1 MPKGYRGEGVGSQ
14 LGNAITS
21 IGHTIAN
28 GDWITKVDTLNIVL
42 EDTTGIEFKQIKLNI
57 TDIIQTVTRSISGP
71 TGGTTKIING
81 VARKNGDIEDLLIP
95 IRSDLYTRHWSSVCQ
110 SDKKRIRLQE
120 AAMQNLEKM
129 LTDAYTAGI
138 YIKVNSAYRTYED
151 QVRIKNLAAGIPA
164 AEPGNSNH
172 GFGLAV
178 DLANSDGGR
187 INPIS
192 TPKEW
197 KWIQDNK
204 AKYGFEN
211 INTTTESH
219 HYNYIK

>member
-1 MPKGYRGEGVGSQ
+1 
-14 LGNAITS
+14 
-21 IGHTIAN
+21 
-28 GDWITKVDTLNIVL
+28 
-42 EDTTGIEFKQIKLNI
+42 
-57 TDIIQTVTRSISGP
+57 
-71 TGGTTKIING
+71 
-81 VARKNGDIEDLLIP
+81 
-95 IRSDLYTRHWSSVCQ
+95 
-110 SDKKRIRLQE
+110 
-120 AAMQNLEKM
+120 MQNLEKM

-138 YIKVNSAYRTYED
+138 YIKVNSSYRTYED